1 MIMIPRQV
9 DVGEYIVPFEKV
21 NAVLE
26 TIDAIRREHDLTIA
40 IHRVPDNYQCAVCIL
55 VELTKI
61 HLPID
66 EFHRIISA
74 PICEAVR
81 I

>member
-1 MIMIPRQV
+1 MVPRQV

-21 NAVLE
+21 NSVLE
-26 TIDAIRREHDLTIA
+26 VIDQIRREHDLAIA
-40 IHRVPDNYQCAVCIL
+40 IHRVEDKQHCAICIL

-81 I
+81 VA